1 MTCQDLILEPFPF
14 DQLLAFFRG
23 EVRDLAEFARI
34 RQLIEKDVRWKTHWR
49 SLDHWELERAAAI
62 QDGKDLAQF
71 RVEDATPMCRE
82 AARSNGR
89 VFLELAAGAPMASG
103 WTRKQWDTAC
113 GRSVYC
119 RRMRRWV
126 TASLQA
132 EAAGGEL
139 IRDRLL
145 KAYYL
150 EPLQSVTKLLAE
162 KPTPHPLDTPV
173 PLETCDLSPTG
184 PRDDAVLRVVL
195 RGGQFV
201 MITNGADYALEECP
215 RGEVHRWKYQL
226 RGPTRSMAME
236 PALLAGVDEL
246 MAVKARLVFEREY
259 AEIAGRLAIELT
271 LTQDKEVRCKASI
284 QRIRSRADIDLNLRV
299 EYQGVVLMD
308 AVVHGDEF
316 AQERSLSDVDYV
328 NGTVLTVE
336 LAQQHQRLV
345 RFAVQFD
352 E

>member
-1 MTCQDLILEPFPF
+1 
-14 DQLLAFFRG
+14 
-23 EVRDLAEFARI
+23 LAEFARI
-34 RQLIEKDVRWKTHWR
+34 RQLIEKDACWKAHWK
-49 SLDHWELERAAAI
+49 SLENWELERAAAI

-71 RVEDATPMCRE
+71 RSEDATPMCRE

-89 VFLELAAGAPMASG
+89 VFLELAAGAPTASS
-103 WTRKQWDTAC
+103 WTRKQWDAAC
-113 GRSVYC
+113 RRSVYC

-139 IRDRLL
+139 IRERLL

-150 EPLQSVTKLLAE
+150 EPLQSVTRLLAE
-162 KPTPHPLDTPV
+162 KPTPRPLDTPV
-173 PLETCDLSPTG
+173 PLETVIPLDTVVPLCTCDLSPTG

-201 MITNGADYALEECP
+201 MISNGADYALEECP

-271 LTQDKEVRCKASI
+271 LTHDKEVRCKASI

-299 EYQGVVLMD
+299 EYQGVVLID
-308 AVVHGDEF
+308 ASVRGDEF
-316 AQERSLSDVDYV
+316 AQERMLSGVDFV

-336 LAQQHQRLV
+336 LAQQQQRLV